1 MNTPADRIEGSVE
14 KLLFYNAHN
23 GFAVL
28 LVHVNAKTQVTVRG
42 YFPQINPGEQIT
54 AQGTW
59 TMHSKF
65 GKQFEVTH
73 FIKRVPTS
81 ILGIKKYLSSGLIKG
96 IGPAY
101 ATRLMDRFGA
111 DVLRVLDETPE
122 RLHEVA
128 GIGAKRVQSI
138 CNAWEEQRSISHIM
152 IFLQEKNISPTYAA
166 KIYKKYGNRSI
177 ERITENPYRLAEDI
191 WGIGFKMA
199 DQVARTMGFA
209 ENSVKRIRSGIL
221 YYLGIHAGSGNLY
234 AELNDL
240 RVKTCQLLE
249 LELETITDKLK
260 TAFHEL
266 HQDAKIKVVTVNAAH
281 YVALSTHYGAEFAV
295 AQAIK
300 RTLQHSSKNV
310 FEVDTIH
317 TLLEKPN
324 HIALSDQQK
333 QGIITALTHKI
344 TIITGGPGTGKTTL
358 IRMLLDVLDAYH
370 CRYVLAAPT
379 GRAAKRMSEGTGRHA
394 VTLHRLLEF
403 DVSTMQ
409 FIRNEQKALETDFI
423 IIDES
428 SMLDIFLSHNLL
440 KAMPGKAQILF
451 IGDSDQL
458 PSVGPGNFLRDLIE
472 SNAIPCVRLNTIFRQ
487 AQESL
492 IVVNAHRI
500 NNGEFPLS
508 SAPNTNRD
516 YRYIKEESAD
526 NLIPHLENII
536 LKGLPTYRIDPKDL
550 MILVPMN
557 KGSVGT
563 QRLNH
568 ELQKILNPGLEG
580 YETVQYAG
588 TSYRTGDRVMQI
600 RNNYDKDVFN
610 GDIGTITEISLAT
623 QTIVITFLDRAITY
637 KTDELDE
644 IVLAYAITIHKSQG
658 SEYKAIVVPLFMH
671 HFTMLQKNLIY
682 TAITRAKKLCIFIG
696 QPKAIAMAI
705 TNKKG
710 SERTTLLQQFL
721 TSDITAH

>member
-14 KLLFYNAHN
+14 KLLFYNAQN
-23 GFAVL
+23 GYAVM
-28 LVHVNAKTQVTVRG
+28 LVQVNANTQVIVRG
-42 YFPQINPGEQIT
+42 YFPQINPGEHIS

-59 TMHSKF
+59 AMHSKF

-73 FIKRVPTS
+73 FIKRIPTS

-96 IGPAY
+96 IGPVY
-101 ATRLMDRFGA
+101 ATRLMNHFGA
-111 DVLRVLDETPE
+111 DVLKVLDQNPE
-122 RLHEVA
+122 RLNEVP
-128 GIGAKRVQSI
+128 GIGAKRVESI
-138 CNAWEEQRSISHIM
+138 CAAWEEQRSISHIM

-209 ENSVKRIRSGIL
+209 ESSVKRIRAGIL
-221 YYLGIHAGSGNLY
+221 YYLGNHASSGNLY
-234 AELNDL
+234 AELTEL
-240 RVKTCQLLE
+240 RIKTCELLE
-249 LELETITDKLK
+249 LALDDITDKLK

-266 HQDAKIKVVTVNAAH
+266 HHDHKIKVVTVEATH
-281 YVALSTHYGAEFAV
+281 YVALSTHYNAEFAV
-295 AQAIK
+295 ANAIK
-300 RTLQHSSKNV
+300 RSIHTISKNT
-310 FEVDTIH
+310 FDTETVH
-317 TLLEKPN
+317 QLLEKPT
-324 HIALSDQQK
+324 HITLSDQQK
-333 QGIITALTHKI
+333 QGISTALTNKL
-344 TIITGGPGTGKTTL
+344 TVITGGPGTGKTTL
-358 IRMLLDVLDAYH
+358 IRVLLDVLDAYR
-370 CRYVLAAPT
+370 CRYALAAPT

-394 VTLHRLLEF
+394 ATLHRLLEF
-403 DVSTMQ
+403 DPHSLQ
-409 FIRNEQKALETDFI
+409 FTRNEQKALEVDFV

-428 SMLDIFLSHNLL
+428 SMLDIFLAQSLL
-440 KAMPGKAQILF
+440 KALPGKAQILF
-451 IGDSDQL
+451 IGDADQL
-458 PSVGPGNFLRDLIE
+458 PSVGPGNFLRDLIA
-472 SNAIPCVRLNTIFRQ
+472 SDVVPCVRLNTIFRQ

-508 SAPNTNRD
+508 SSPDTNRD

-536 LKGLPTYRIDPKDL
+536 TKGLPAYRINPADL

-568 ELQKILNPGLEG
+568 ELQKILNPGSDG
-580 YETVQYAG
+580 YETVHYAG
-588 TSYRTGDRVMQI
+588 TAYRTGDRVMQI

-610 GDIGTITEISLAT
+610 GDVGTITEISLST
-623 QTIVITFLDRAITY
+623 QTVIITFLDRAVTY
-637 KTDELDE
+637 KTEELDE

-705 TNKKG
+705 NNNKG
-710 SERTTLLQQFL
+710 SERTTLLQHFL
-721 TSDITAH
+721 TSEITAH